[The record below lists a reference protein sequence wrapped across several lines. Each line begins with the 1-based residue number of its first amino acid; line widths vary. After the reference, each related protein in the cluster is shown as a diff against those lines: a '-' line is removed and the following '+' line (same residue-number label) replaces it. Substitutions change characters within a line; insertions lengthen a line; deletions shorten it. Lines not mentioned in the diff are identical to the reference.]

1 MDTNK
6 IKKHLFENMKE
17 KQNKEIFKFVMTTL
31 KKQSYKYL
39 KEVFFSFIMCDLL
52 KESHGQ
58 KIILLFD
65 LNKTIE
71 RHLEFIGF
79 YILNTKEDYCDITF
93 IYIMPFFQKKGIFKK
108 LITEL
113 KKDKDIKRINIPT
126 EEKHMIEIL
135 NKYNFKFNGKP
146 TSPHSERELLFTW
159 AKDV

>member
-1 MDTNK
+1 MDTIK
-6 IKKHLFENMKE
+6 IKKHLFENMKDE
-17 KQNKEIFKFVMTTL
+17 ETKKICKFVMATL
-31 KKQSYKYL
+31 KEQSYKYL
-39 KEVFFSFIMCDLL
+39 EQVFCSFIMCDLL
-52 KESHGQ
+52 KEDGQ

-71 RHLEFIGF
+71 GHLEFIGF
-79 YILNTKEDYCDITF
+79 YILHSKEDYCDITF

-108 LITEL
+108 LIIEL

-146 TSPHSERELLFTW
+146 TNPQSKRELLFTW
-159 AKDV
+159 KKL

>member
-1 MDTNK
+1 MDTKN
-6 IKKHLFENMKE
+6 IKKIIFENIKE
-17 KQNKEIFKFVMTTL
+17 EKSKQIFKFVMATL
-31 KKQSYKYL
+31 KEQSYKYL
-39 KEVFFSFIMCDLL
+39 KQVFYGFIMCDLL
-52 KESHGQ
+52 KESYGQ

-71 RHLEFIGF
+71 GHLEFIGF
-79 YILNTKEDYCDITF
+79 YILNSKEDYCDITF

-108 LITEL
+108 LIIEL

-146 TSPHSERELLFTW
+146 TSPCSERELLFTW
-159 AKDV
+159 KK